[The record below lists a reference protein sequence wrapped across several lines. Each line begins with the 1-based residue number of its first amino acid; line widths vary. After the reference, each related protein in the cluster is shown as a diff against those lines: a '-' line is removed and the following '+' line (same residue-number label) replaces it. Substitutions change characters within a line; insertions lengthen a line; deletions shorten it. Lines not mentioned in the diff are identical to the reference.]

1 MSLAPTLRAQFIIIS
16 GRDNSMAA
24 KNPAE
29 HHLCICSVLQLGFI
43 VHKKLS
49 GNLSSTDALYSFDCC
64 SRVFSITGW
73 LVYVL
78 HHHLV
83 FNVIFSC
90 L

>member
-1 MSLAPTLRAQFIIIS
+1 
-16 GRDNSMAA
+16 MAV
-24 KNPAE
+24 KNLPS
-29 HHLCICSVLQLGFI
+29 ITFVFVVLQLRFI

-49 GNLSSTDALYSFDCC
+49 GNLSPTDALYPFDC

-78 HHHLV
+78 HLV